1 MQQSRIETEMGLT
14 FDDVLVIPGYSEILP
29 REVNTTSFLTK
40 KIRVNIPIVSA
51 AMDTVTESSLAI
63 AIAQE
68 GGVGVIHKNMSIEA
82 QAEEVRKVK
91 RSRSGM
97 ILDPI
102 TLGGAATVKEALR
115 LMKENSISGIPI
127 INEKGKLLGL
137 VTRRDLKSK
146 KIKLDF
152 LIKDVMTPREKLI
165 VSIGNIPL
173 AQAEEI
179 LDENKI
185 EKLPVVDENN
195 ILIGLITYRDISK
208 AKTQPNACKDSSG
221 RLIVGAAVGVTPDVL
236 TRVESLVKSGV
247 DFITIDTAHAHSG
260 GVIETLKEVKLA
272 FPDLQV
278 VVGNI
283 ATAEAAI
290 ALVENGADAIK
301 VGIGPGSICTTRII
315 AGIGVPQFTAIMNVA
330 EAIKGF
336 GVPIIADGG
345 IKTSGDIMKALAAGA
360 NTVMIGSLLA
370 GVEESPGNIIIV
382 QGRKYKEYRGMGSLE
397 AMQQGSKDRYFQ
409 DMEDDVKKLVPEGVV
424 GRVPLKGNLA
434 EVVYQFVGGLRSGMG
449 YTGSKDIPSLW
460 NCKFIKITNAGII
473 ESLPHDITITSESPN
488 FTAK

>member
-1 MQQSRIETEMGLT
+1 
-14 FDDVLVIPGYSEILP
+14 
-29 REVNTTSFLTK
+29 
-40 KIRVNIPIVSA
+40 
-51 AMDTVTESSLAI
+51 
-63 AIAQE
+63 
-68 GGVGVIHKNMSIEA
+68 
-82 QAEEVRKVK
+82 
-91 RSRSGM
+91 
-97 ILDPI
+97 
-102 TLGGAATVKEALR
+102 
-115 LMKENSISGIPI
+115 
-127 INEKGKLLGL
+127 LGL

-152 LIKDVMTPREKLI
+152 LIKDVMTPLEKLI

-195 ILIGLITYRDISK
+195 ILMGLITHRDISK

-247 DFITIDTAHAHSG
+247 DFITIDTAHAHSS
-260 GVIETLKEVKLA
+260 GVIETLKKVKLA

-330 EAIKGF
+330 EAIKGS
-336 GVPIIADGG
+336 GIPIIADGG

-434 EVVYQFVGGLRSGMG
+434 EVVYQFVGGLRAGMG

-460 NCKFIKITNAGII
+460 NCKFTRITNAGII

-488 FTAK
+488 FSAK